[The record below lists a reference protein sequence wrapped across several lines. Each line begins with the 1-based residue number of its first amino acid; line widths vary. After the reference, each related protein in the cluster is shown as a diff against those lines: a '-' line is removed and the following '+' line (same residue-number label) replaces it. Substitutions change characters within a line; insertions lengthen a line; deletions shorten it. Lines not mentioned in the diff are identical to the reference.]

1 MAMLLVSGGRTDT
14 QRPPTLVCVGGCCVM
29 YCRGVRHHHRVI
41 LAGHSLGG
49 ALAIVMAAALREAR
63 PEMAA
68 RIAGVVSFGAP
79 RVGDAEF
86 AQRFDKAFAGRAY
99 RITHG
104 ADIIPHVR
112 CSGSLLAV
120 SGLITESVLES
131 LFYPALSTSYPS
143 LALRILDLPSICT
156 CEHLG
161 VLGAGGQPLSPI
173 RRTASNWSTSLY
185 LSLVRAKAGR
195 MSRRNLTRTC
205 QRTI

>member
-1 MAMLLVSGGRTDT
+1 M
-14 QRPPTLVCVGGCCVM
+14 
-29 YCRGVRHHHRVI
+29 I

-112 CSGSLLAV
+112 CSGSLLA
-120 SGLITESVLES
+120 IQ
-131 LFYPALSTSYPS
+131 AC
-143 LALRILDLPSICT
+143 LRSQFL
-156 CEHLG
+156 
-161 VLGAGGQPLSPI
+161 
-173 RRTASNWSTSLY
+173 
-185 LSLVRAKAGR
+185 
-195 MSRRNLTRTC
+195 
-205 QRTI
+205 